1 MSTPSVALH
10 PGWLR
15 VTFASGA
22 HADFHDRWLR
32 HNSDNDRHPKTGERI
47 LCSSELPDDLRT
59 TTAELVGNA
68 LVVSFSDG
76 SQPSSF
82 PLTWLETEAYAAGR
96 EAVAAPPSDVPA
108 VSLYARDFADL
119 DSLVRSVLERVRRD
133 GIVVVR
139 AATGSI
145 LEASSEGASAATE
158 PLVRAFEG
166 AGTDVI
172 ETHFGRIEDLRP
184 DNTTNKN
191 TDQLGY
197 TDAAISLHTDQPFID
212 KPPRYQILQSIVSSD
227 NGGDSMFVDALA
239 AWRYLWDIERHD
251 AELLRT
257 VPVRFHRK
265 QKAFESLVVA
275 PIIAWPDDTSGDL
288 AAFQVRYSYFT
299 MAPHRVAFADMAAWY
314 RAYDR
319 FARLVRDPVNQVR
332 TRLEPGDFAIYD
344 NHRMLHART
353 SFVGARWLRG
363 IYLEPNGN

>member
-1 MSTPSVALH
+1 MSPTSVVLH

-15 VTFASGA
+15 VTFATGQ

-47 LCSSELPDDLRT
+47 LCSSELPDDLHAV
-59 TTAELVGNA
+59 TAEIAGDA
-68 LVVSFSDG
+68 LVVRFSDG
-76 SQPSSF
+76 SPASAF
-82 PLTWLETEAYAAGR
+82 PLAWLEAEAYAGGR
-96 EAVAAPPSDVPA
+96 DAVPPPPSDVPA
-108 VSLYARDFADL
+108 YSLHAGEFADL
-119 DSLVRSVLERVRRD
+119 AVLARAALARVREN
-133 GIVVVR
+133 GMVIVR
-139 AATGSI
+139 AAAGTVLGATS
-145 LEASSEGASAATE
+145 EAAAAATE
-158 PLVRAFEG
+158 ALVSAFEA

-197 TDAAISLHTDQPFID
+197 TDAAIHLHTDQPFITN
-212 KPPRYQILQSIVSSD
+212 PPRYQILQSIVPSD

-239 AWRYLWDIERHD
+239 AWRYLYDIERHD

-275 PIIAWPDDTSGDL
+275 PIIAWPDDASRDL

-299 MAPHRVAFADMAAWY
+299 MAPHRLPFADMAAWY

-319 FARLVRDPVNQVR
+319 FARLVRDPANQVR
-332 TRLEPGDFAIYD
+332 TRLGPGDFALYD

-363 IYLEPNGN
+363 IYLEPKA